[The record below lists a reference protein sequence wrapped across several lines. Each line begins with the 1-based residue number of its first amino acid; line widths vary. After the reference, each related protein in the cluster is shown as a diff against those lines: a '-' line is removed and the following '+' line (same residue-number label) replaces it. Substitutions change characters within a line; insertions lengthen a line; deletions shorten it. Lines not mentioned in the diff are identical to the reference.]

1 MSSTNK
7 INLVAE
13 LNGLGLT
20 EIIPGSFS
28 TTTTITASQHG
39 YVTQAT
45 ADTAETL
52 DMGGVTTAHL
62 VIIHC
67 VANDVDI
74 DTSYSAS
81 FHAEITVNEGEWAV
95 FHPTGT
101 IYFQNNDA
109 AEKSVLEY
117 WIWGV

>member
-1 MSSTNK
+1 VSASNK

-28 TTTTITASQHG
+28 TTTTITAFQHG
-39 YVTQAT
+39 FVTQGT
-45 ADTAETL
+45 ADTAEAL

-67 VANDVDI
+67 ITNDVDI

-95 FHPTGT
+95 FQPAGT
-101 IYFQNNDA
+101 MYFQNNDA
-109 AEKSVLEY
+109 SEESVLEY